1 MRFVVAF
8 IFPAVHYAPFIES
21 SGEEPALVEQVHGLV
36 IRTQSGFFAVETPQG
51 PVVCQLRGKLKED
64 YKDTDLVAIG
74 DRVTI
79 EQLPDNTGVIVDV
92 DERERVLSRVAP
104 SSAVGTSAE
113 REQVIIANPDQAIFV
128 FAAAHPAPHVRMLD
142 RFLVAAEKAHIPDI
156 RICVNKID
164 LLENGQEAEIHE
176 MFGVYAHIG
185 YPVLYVS
192 AETREGIDDLRAV
205 LAGKISVFTG
215 PSGVGK
221 TSLLNAIEPDLG
233 RRVNMVSQ
241 ATTKGRHTTRYSEL
255 IALGDGAYIADT
267 PGIRAISP
275 WDVEPD
281 ELDAYYIEIAAHV
294 SECKFQDCTHT
305 HEPDCAVV
313 SAVERG
319 EITADR
325 YDSYLRLREA
335 LEEEYVY

>member
-1 MRFVVAF
+1 MAER
-8 IFPAVHYAPFIES
+8 
-21 SGEEPALVEQVHGLV
+21 LTGLV
-36 IRTQSGFFAVETPQG
+36 IRTQSGFFTVQTDEGAV
-51 PVVCQLRGKLKED
+51 VAQLRGRLKED
-64 YKDTDLVAIG
+64 YTDTDLVALG

-79 EQLPDNTGVIVDV
+79 ERLPVAADQVEAVIVAV
-92 DERERVLSRVAP
+92 AERERVLSRVAP

-128 FAAAHPAPHVRMLD
+128 FAAADPAPHTRMLD
-142 RFLVAAEKAHIPDI
+142 RFLVAAEKAAIPEI
-156 RICVNKID
+156 RVCLNKID
-164 LLENGQEAEIHE
+164 LLADRAEIADK
-176 MFGVYAHIG
+176 FGVYERIG

-192 AETREGIDDLRAV
+192 AKTGEGLDALREA

-233 RRVNMVSQ
+233 RRVNAVSH

-255 IALGDGAYIADT
+255 VPLAGGGYIADT

-281 ELDAYYIEIAAHV
+281 ELDGYYIEIAPHV
-294 SECKFQDCTHT
+294 AECRFQDCTHT
-305 HEPDCAVV
+305 HEPGCGVRA
-313 SAVERG
+313 ALARG
-319 EITADR
+319 EIAPER
-325 YDSYLRLREA
+325 YDSYLRLREE
-335 LEEEYVY
+335 LEEQYVY

>member
-1 MRFVVAF
+1 LAER
-8 IFPAVHYAPFIES
+8 
-21 SGEEPALVEQVHGLV
+21 LTGLV
-36 IRTQSGFFAVETPQG
+36 IRTQSGFFTVQTDEGAV
-51 PVVCQLRGKLKED
+51 VAQLRGRLKEA
-64 YKDTDLVAIG
+64 YTDTDLVALG

-79 EQLPDNTGVIVDV
+79 ERLPVAADQVEAVIVAV
-92 DERERVLSRVAP
+92 AERERVLSRVAP

-128 FAAAHPAPHVRMLD
+128 FAAADPAPHTRMLD
-142 RFLVAAEKAHIPDI
+142 RFLVAAEKAAIPEI
-156 RICVNKID
+156 RVCLNKID
-164 LLENGQEAEIHE
+164 LLADRAEIADK
-176 MFGVYAHIG
+176 FGVYERIG

-192 AETREGIDDLRAV
+192 AKTGEGLDALREA

-233 RRVNMVSQ
+233 RRVNAVSH

-255 IALGDGAYIADT
+255 VPLAGGGYIADT

-281 ELDAYYIEIAAHV
+281 ELDGYYIEIAPHV
-294 SECKFQDCTHT
+294 AECRFQDCTHT
-305 HEPDCAVV
+305 HEPGCGVRA
-313 SAVERG
+313 ALARG
-319 EITADR
+319 EIAPER
-325 YDSYLRLREA
+325 YNSYLRLREE
-335 LEEEYVY
+335 LEEQYVY

>member
-1 MRFVVAF
+1 MAER
-8 IFPAVHYAPFIES
+8 
-21 SGEEPALVEQVHGLV
+21 LTGLV
-36 IRTQSGFFAVETPQG
+36 IRTQSGFFTVQTDEGAV
-51 PVVCQLRGKLKED
+51 VAQLRGRLKEA
-64 YKDTDLVAIG
+64 YTDTDLVALG

-79 EQLPDNTGVIVDV
+79 ERLPVAAGQVEAVIVAV
-92 DERERVLSRVAP
+92 AERERVLSRVAP

-128 FAAAHPAPHVRMLD
+128 FAAADPAPHTRMLD
-142 RFLVAAEKAHIPDI
+142 RFLVAAEKAAIPEI
-156 RICVNKID
+156 RVCLNKID
-164 LLENGQEAEIHE
+164 LLADRAEIADK
-176 MFGVYAHIG
+176 FGVYERIG

-192 AETREGIDDLRAV
+192 AKTGEGLDALREA

-233 RRVNMVSQ
+233 RRVNAVSH

-255 IALGDGAYIADT
+255 VPLAGGGYIADT

-281 ELDAYYIEIAAHV
+281 ELDGYYIEIAPHV
-294 SECKFQDCTHT
+294 AECRFQDCTHT
-305 HEPDCAVV
+305 HEPGCGVRA
-313 SAVERG
+313 ALARG
-319 EITADR
+319 EIAPER
-325 YDSYLRLREA
+325 YNSYLRLREE
-335 LEEEYVY
+335 LEEQYVY

>member
-1 MRFVVAF
+1 MAER
-8 IFPAVHYAPFIES
+8 
-21 SGEEPALVEQVHGLV
+21 LTGLV
-36 IRTQSGFFAVETPQG
+36 IRTQSGFFTVQTDEGAV
-51 PVVCQLRGKLKED
+51 VAQLRGRLKEA
-64 YKDTDLVAIG
+64 YTDTDLVALG

-79 EQLPDNTGVIVDV
+79 ERLPVAAGQVEAVIVAV
-92 DERERVLSRVAP
+92 AERERVLSRVAP

-128 FAAAHPAPHVRMLD
+128 FAAADPAPHTRMLD
-142 RFLVAAEKAHIPDI
+142 RFLVAAEKAAIPEI
-156 RICVNKID
+156 RVCLNKID
-164 LLENGQEAEIHE
+164 LLADRAEIADK
-176 MFGVYAHIG
+176 FGVYERIG

-192 AETREGIDDLRAV
+192 AKTGEGLDALREA

-233 RRVNMVSQ
+233 RRVNAVSH

-255 IALGDGAYIADT
+255 VPLAGGGYIADT

-281 ELDAYYIEIAAHV
+281 ELDGYYIEIAPHV
-294 SECKFQDCTHT
+294 AECRFQDCTHT
-305 HEPDCAVV
+305 HEPGCGVRA
-313 SAVERG
+313 ALARG
-319 EITADR
+319 EIAPER
-325 YDSYLRLREA
+325 YDSYLRLREE
-335 LEEEYVY
+335 LEEQYVY